1 MNRLLVFS
9 LFAAHLLFG
18 STDIASA
25 QSSQKTISVD
35 EIKPGMKGY
44 GLSVFRGTQPERFE
58 IEVIDVLHNFRPD
71 QDLILVRTYH
81 PILKHAKVVAGM
93 SGSPVYINDRLAG
106 AYAYGWTFGND
117 PMAGVTPI
125 KNMRVEMKRPTRP
138 QFGEPGHKKGKQAI
152 AASIVSPTRT
162 AFSALAEATPPQA
175 TNDDS
180 SSVFHAT
187 TPVSLGGF
195 TDDVARFLGEKLQP
209 FGLHVLQAGGG
220 GEAPSDAPKRFENG
234 SSIAVQLIR
243 GDISMAGTGTV
254 TEVDG
259 KRLSGFGHPMMN
271 AGEVRLPVATSKVLH
286 ILSSQRS
293 SFKIAE
299 ALEPMGTL
307 IHDRQSAIVVD
318 TKQTAPVIPVRVA
331 IKGVRGA
338 PKTEW
343 NAEVAVHERLTPLLV
358 FSAMANAI
366 SATES
371 GQEPVVVDIRSEV
384 DIKGHGTLR
393 FHDSGFTIG
402 GPSDMGTLGSAR
414 IFPALEAALLN
425 PFEQTSVDRV
435 DLQIGIRYGR
445 EATEILGASLG
456 QGEVDPGSR
465 VPVFVR
471 VRHLDEPEHTE
482 VMYLDIPKR
491 AAGETLKV
499 SITSGSRTPKLTP
512 TPDSLEGIFEAIAGR
527 YGSHQM
533 VATIKAPSSAFQFRG
548 HVVSDLPHSVANA
561 LHLTHNTSDNGKK
574 LNTTTHVVKNT
585 DSVLFGKADLTI
597 RVREQAKEAP

>member
-1 MNRLLVFS
+1 
-9 LFAAHLLFG
+9 
-18 STDIASA
+18 
-25 QSSQKTISVD
+25 
-35 EIKPGMKGY
+35 MKGY
-44 GLSVFRGTQPERFE
+44 GLSVFRGTKPERFE
-58 IEVIDVLHNFRPD
+58 VEVIDVLHNFRPD

-81 PILKHAKVVAGM
+81 PVLKHAKVVAGM
-93 SGSPVYINDRLAG
+93 SGSPVYIEGRLAG

-125 KNMRVEMKRPTRP
+125 KNMRVEMKRSTRP
-138 QFGEPGHKKGKQAI
+138 HVSEPGFDRKRIASRKQQNSI
-152 AASIVSPTRT
+152 ARALLAPSRT
-162 AFSALAEATPPQA
+162 AFSALDEVAPTEGSQA
-175 TNDDS
+175 IDGST
-180 SSVFHAT
+180 VFHAT

-195 TDDVARFLGEKLQP
+195 TDDVARFLADKLEP

-220 GEAPSDAPKRFENG
+220 GGEVAHDAPKRFENG

-254 TEVDG
+254 TEVAG

-318 TKQTAPVIPVRVA
+318 TTQNAPVIPVR
-331 IKGVRGA
+331 IKIDGVQGA

-371 GQEPVVVDIRSEV
+371 GQEPVVVEINSRV
-384 DIKGHGTLR
+384 DVKGHGTLE

-414 IFPALEAALLN
+414 VFPALEAALLN
-425 PFEQTSVDRV
+425 PFEQTTVERV
-435 DLQIGIRYGR
+435 DLQVRVRYGR
-445 EATEILGASLG
+445 DATEILGASLP

-471 VRHLDEPEHTE
+471 LRHLDEAERTE
-482 VMYLDIPKR
+482 VIYLDIPKR

-499 SITSGSRTPKLTP
+499 SITSGNVAKVLTP
-512 TPDSLEGIFEAIAGR
+512 TPRDLDGMFEAIGER
-527 YGSHQM
+527 YAAHQL
-533 VATIKAPSSAFQFRG
+533 VATITEPSRAIQYRG
-548 HVVSDLPHSVANA
+548 HVVSDLPHSVASA
-561 LHLTHNTSDNGKK
+561 LHLTHNTSDVGKK
-574 LNTTTHVVKNT
+574 LNTTSHVVKNT
-585 DSVLFGKADLTI
+585 KTILFGKADVTV
-597 RVREQAKEAP
+597 RVREQVKEQR

>member
-1 MNRLLVFS
+1 M
-9 LFAAHLLFG
+9 
-18 STDIASA
+18 SA
-25 QSSQKTISVD
+25 QATQKTISVD

-44 GLSVFRGTQPERFE
+44 GLSVFRGTKPERFKV
-58 IEVIDVLHNFRPD
+58 EVIDVLRNFRPD
-71 QDLILVRTYH
+71 QDLILIRTYH
-81 PILKHAKVVAGM
+81 PVLKHAKVVAGM
-93 SGSPVYINDRLAG
+93 SGSPVYIDGRLAG

-125 KNMRVEMKRPTRP
+125 KNMRVEMKRAMRP
-138 QFGEPGHKKGKQAI
+138 QVGEPGFKSKKKKD
-152 AASIVSPTRT
+152 AALARTLSSPSQT
-162 AFSALAEATPPQA
+162 AFSALRTVEPPRVA
-175 TNDDS
+175 NSGDHAI
-180 SSVFHAT
+180 VLRAT

-195 TDDVARFLGEKLQP
+195 TDDVARYLANKLEP
-209 FGLHVLQAGGG
+209 YGLHVLQAGGNG
-220 GEAPSDAPKRFENG
+220 NAGNGVPKRFENG

-254 TEVDG
+254 TEVAG

-318 TKQTAPVIPVRVA
+318 TTKVAPTIPVR
-331 IKGVRGA
+331 IKINGVSGA
-338 PKTEW
+338 PRNEW
-343 NAEVAVHERLTPLLV
+343 NVEVAVHERLSPLLV

-366 SATES
+366 NATES
-371 GQEPVVVDIRSEV
+371 GQEPVVVEIDSKVAIN
-384 DIKGHGTLR
+384 GHGTLHFR
-393 FHDSGFTIG
+393 DTGFTIG

-414 IFPALEAALLN
+414 VFPAIQAALLN
-425 PFEQTSVDRV
+425 PFEETSVERI
-435 DLQIGIRYGR
+435 DLEIDVRYGR
-445 EATEILGASLG
+445 DATEILGASIA

-471 VRHLDEPEHTE
+471 LRHLDEVEHTE

-491 AAGETLKV
+491 AAGETLNV
-499 SITSGSRTPKLTP
+499 SIAPGNNTNLLTP
-512 TPDSLEGIFEAIAGR
+512 TPNDLDGIFRAIKERHSA
-527 YGSHQM
+527 HQL
-533 VATIKAPSSAFQFRG
+533 VASIKAPSRAIQYRG
-548 HVVSDLPHSVANA
+548 HVVSDLPHSVASA
-561 LHLTHNTSDNGKK
+561 LHLAHNTSDSGKK

-585 DSVLFGKADLTI
+585 NTILFGKAALTI
-597 RVREQAKEAP
+597 RVRDQAKETR

>member
-1 MNRLLVFS
+1 MFALL
-9 LFAAHLLFG
+9 LAAPC
-18 STDIASA
+18 TNA
-25 QSSQKTISVD
+25 QATQKTISVD

-44 GLSVFRGTQPERFE
+44 GLSVFRGTKPERFE

-71 QDLILVRTYH
+71 QDLILVRTHH

-93 SGSPVYINDRLAG
+93 SGSPVYIDGRLAG

-125 KNMRVEMKRPTRP
+125 KNMRVELKRPTRP
-138 QFGEPGHKKGKQAI
+138 QVGEPGFGRKERRAI
-152 AASIVSPTRT
+152 ASRLSSPTQT
-162 AFSALAEATPPQA
+162 ALSALHTQSP
-175 TNDDS
+175 
-180 SSVFHAT
+180 SVRSETEQGAMVFRAT

-195 TDDVARFLGEKLQP
+195 TDQVAHYLADKLEP
-209 FGLHVLQAGGG
+209 YGLQVLQAGGG
-220 GEAPSDAPKRFENG
+220 GEKAVNVPKRFENG

-254 TEVDG
+254 TEVAG
-259 KRLSGFGHPMMN
+259 GRLIGFGHPMMN

-318 TKQTAPVIPVRVA
+318 TKQKAPVIPVRVKIA
-331 IKGVRGA
+331 GVQGA

-343 NAEVAVHERLTPLLV
+343 NVEVAVHERLTPLLV
-358 FSAMANAI
+358 FSALANAL

-371 GQEPVVVDIRSEV
+371 GQEPVVVEIDSAV
-384 DIKGHGTLR
+384 QVSGHGTLR
-393 FHDSGFTIG
+393 FRDTGFTIG
-402 GPSDMGTLGSAR
+402 GPSDMGALGSAR
-414 IFPALEAALLN
+414 VFPALQAALLN
-425 PFEQTSVDRV
+425 PFEQTTVERV
-435 DLQIGIRYGR
+435 DLQVSVRYGR
-445 EATEILGASLG
+445 DATEILGAAVA

-482 VMYLDIPKR
+482 VMYLDIPQR

-499 SITSGSRTPKLTP
+499 TIAPGDDTSILTP
-512 TPDSLEGIFEAIAGR
+512 TPNDLDGIFNAINER
-527 YGSHQM
+527 YGAHQL
-533 VATIKAPSSAFQFRG
+533 VATIKAPSSSFQFRG
-548 HVVSDLPHSVANA
+548 HVVSDLPHSVASA
-561 LHLTHNTSDNGKK
+561 LHLTHNTSDRGKK
-574 LNTTTHVVKNT
+574 LNTTSHVVKNT
-585 DSVLFGKADLTI
+585 RTILFGKADLTI
-597 RVREQAKEAP
+597 RVRDQAKETK